1 MRTSTLNRVRLLGRD
16 NHASGS
22 AFDSVFDSVFDS
34 ARKCNYH
41 GYTLSSQDGLL

>member
-16 NHASGS
+16 NHASS
-22 AFDSVFDSVFDS
+22 SVFDSVFDS

>member
-1 MRTSTLNRVRLLGRD
+1 MSTLKRVRLLGRD

-22 AFDSVFDSVFDS
+22 AFDSVFDSTH
-34 ARKCNYH
+34 KCNYH

>member
-1 MRTSTLNRVRLLGRD
+1 MLMSTLNRVGLLGRD

-22 AFDSVFDSVFDS
+22 VFGSVFDS
-34 ARKCNYH
+34 ALKCNYH